1 MLANVENMQGASED
15 TQAPPAVSS
24 DECASNASTVSWR
37 QQGDP
42 CISPQP
48 VHSFPNASSAARSN
62 AIACEISQRMRQ
74 RRKDLHFSQSVLAHR
89 SGVSLGSLKR
99 FEQDSLI
106 SLESLIKLSVALG
119 CEKSFAALFSQDDG
133 CEQKE
138 REQDQ
143 EHLSLEDIVA
153 QGHRLLDRIVL
164 LESGKA

>member
-1 MLANVENMQGASED
+1 
-15 TQAPPAVSS
+15 
-24 DECASNASTVSWR
+24 
-37 QQGDP
+37 
-42 CISPQP
+42 
-48 VHSFPNASSAARSN
+48 
-62 AIACEISQRMRQ
+62 MRQ
-74 RRKDLHFSQSVLAHR
+74 RRKDLHLSQSVLAHR

-133 CEQKE
+133 CEQKK
-138 REQDQ
+138 REQ

>member
-1 MLANVENMQGASED
+1 MLANVENMQGASAD
-15 TQAPPAVSS
+15 TQVPPAVSS
-24 DECASNASTVSWR
+24 DECASNASTVSCR

-74 RRKDLHFSQSVLAHR
+74 RRKDLHLSQSVLAHR

-99 FEQDSLI
+99 F
-106 SLESLIKLSVALG
+106 
-119 CEKSFAALFSQDDG
+119 
-133 CEQKE
+133 
-138 REQDQ
+138 EQDQ